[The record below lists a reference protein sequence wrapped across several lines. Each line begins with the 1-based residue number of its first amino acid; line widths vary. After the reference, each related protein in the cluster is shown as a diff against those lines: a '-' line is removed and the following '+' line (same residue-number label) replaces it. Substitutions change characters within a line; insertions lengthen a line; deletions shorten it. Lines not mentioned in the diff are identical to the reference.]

1 MKRSPLRPVSPKR
14 RAALPKRAE
23 VRDIVLDRDN
33 WSCQFMNALA
43 ASVPTGKTPDLAD
56 VPLACGG
63 PLDVHEI
70 IPRSA
75 DPTAWLR
82 PEACKTL
89 CRRHH
94 DWVGDHPALAH
105 EIGLHG
111 FSWERVA
118 LADGEDLL

>member
-1 MKRSPLRPVSPKR
+1 VKRSPLRPVSPKR
-14 RAALPKRAE
+14 RAALPERAKVREE
-23 VRDIVLDRDN
+23 VLERDDWR
-33 WSCQFMNALA
+33 CQFWINRGFSA
-43 ASVPTGKTPDLAD
+43 AMMQVVPT
-56 VPLACGG
+56 ACGG

-82 PEACKTL
+82 PEACVAL

-94 DWVGDHPALAH
+94 SWVTDNPTLAH

-111 FSWERVA
+111 FSWERPA